1 MKMENR
7 IAIIGIFIYDA
18 EAVEPVNRLL
28 HEYRHHIMGRM
39 GLPYREKKISVIS
52 IIIDAPGDV
61 TGALSG
67 KLGMLRN
74 VQVKTVYAKA

>member
-1 MKMENR
+1 MENR
-7 IAIIGIFIYDA
+7 IAIIGIFVYAADA
-18 EAVEPVNRLL
+18 VDEVNRLL
-28 HEYRHHIMGRM
+28 HEYSRYIMGRM
-39 GLPYREKKISVIS
+39 GLPYREKKVSVIS

-67 KLGMLRN
+67 KLGMLQN